1 MVKNRQGLWMEIVAY
16 HNRHDMEV
24 RIVETGEII
33 QHVRYDRFKAGKV
46 DADLEAY
53 CAPLAP
59 PCLQRCC
66 VVPRYHRTCG
76 PNRRQMLRAVIV
88 ILSVVALA
96 SCRSVRYVPVE
107 SVRVDSV
114 VITKLRV
121 DTLREKENT
130 IIERKGDTIFHT
142 TIVERERVSEKTDT
156 LYKLRYVKVP
166 VPYEVTKQPS
176 LWQQIKSGA
185 VGAATMLVLCGCGF
199 IEYKIKK

>member
-1 MVKNRQGLWMEIVAY
+1 
-16 HNRHDMEV
+16 
-24 RIVETGEII
+24 
-33 QHVRYDRFKAGKV
+33 
-46 DADLEAY
+46 
-53 CAPLAP
+53 
-59 PCLQRCC
+59 
-66 VVPRYHRTCG
+66 
-76 PNRRQMLRAVIV
+76 MLRAVIV

-142 TIVERERVSEKTDT
+142 TIVERERISEKTDT
-156 LYKLRYVKVP
+156 LYKLRDVKVP

-185 VGAATMLVLCGCGF
+185 VGAAVMLVLCGCGF
-199 IEYKIKK
+199 IAYKIKK